1 VSVDVNT
8 VVVTGAG
15 SGIGLAIARQVV
27 AEGRTVVAVD
37 TDRDA
42 LDRLATDST
51 RVEPVVGDVRDPA
64 TLRRARQSAEGHG
77 GLAGW
82 INNAGIVRL
91 APLHEAEA
99 GDIDAVLDI
108 NLKAVVLGCQVAL
121 QSFLEHGVAGVIV
134 NISSV
139 HGRFGFPGYGAY
151 DAAKGGVEALTR
163 YVCVEYGHLG
173 IRCNA
178 VAPGVVDTNIV
189 PSTAADL
196 ERERAAALALSPMRR
211 MSQPAEIAE
220 VVGFLLSDRATS
232 INGQVLGV
240 DNGMSARVAQF
251 EPHHTVAFR

>member
-1 VSVDVNT
+1 MVAEA

-15 SGIGLAIARQVV
+15 SGIGLAISRRLA

-42 LDRLATDST
+42 LERLASEHTQ
-51 RVEPVVGDVRDPA
+51 VEPIVGDVRDPA
-64 TLRRARQSAEGHG
+64 TLRSARESAHRRG

-91 APLHEAEA
+91 APLHEASAE
-99 GDIDAVLDI
+99 DIDAVLDT
-108 NLKAVVLGCQVAL
+108 NLRAVVLGCQVAL

-151 DAAKGGVEALTR
+151 DATKGGVEALTR

-178 VAPGVVDTNIV
+178 VAPGVVDTAIV
-189 PSTAADL
+189 PSTGGDP
-196 ERERAAALALSPMRR
+196 ERDRAAALAMSPMRR
-211 MSQPAEIAE
+211 TSRPAEIAE
-220 VVGFLLSDRATS
+220 VVSFLLSDRATS
-232 INGQVLGV
+232 VNGQVLGV